1 MSVEQVGDH
10 TRTQDGLDAGPC
22 AEGLAVLKA
31 ERRSRMSPERE
42 AELFHTVI
50 ELLREVG
57 YEALTMD
64 AVAARARTSKATLYR
79 QWQGKPKLVMHAL
92 RTLNPVFTGVA
103 DTGSLEGDLR
113 CAARRLAAL
122 GSANVALMA
131 SMQHPIITN
140 PKLGDMLRQVIIT
153 PEREAFEALI
163 HRAVARGELDHIP
176 PSIEHCG
183 TILVHSS
190 MNRPLCEGL
199 PATEEYL
206 LSIVD
211 TVILPSLRHS

>member
-1 MSVEQVGDH
+1 MSAEQVGD
-10 TRTQDGLDAGPC
+10 QGSAGPC
-22 AEGLAVLKA
+22 AEGLAVLRT
-31 ERRSRMSPERE
+31 ERRSRMTPERE
-42 AELFHTVI
+42 AELFDAVI

-57 YEALTMD
+57 YDALTMD

-92 RTLNPVFTGVA
+92 HTLKPVFTGTA

-113 CAARRLAAL
+113 CAARKLAVFGETDASL
-122 GSANVALMA
+122 LA
-131 SMQHPIITN
+131 SMDHAIIAN
-140 PKLGDMLRQVIIT
+140 PELGDMLRQVVIA
-153 PEREAFEALI
+153 PEREAFQALV
-163 HRAVARGELDHIP
+163 HRAVARGELDHVP
-176 PSIEHCG
+176 ASIEHCG
-183 TILVHSS
+183 PILFQCA

-199 PATEEYL
+199 QATEEYL